1 MIIKGIL
8 SEESKPKITSYYAQD
23 RDFTFLVDAGNGTL
37 PVADVK
43 ALQAIFLTHAHA
55 DHTIAFFRSEFIN
68 HLDQHV
74 KVFAT
79 KTTKELLKVLIKN
92 QHEIDIVRERY
103 TPSLQKKIDLIL
115 SSIIEVTYDSKINLT
130 PDRQVTF
137 YKAGHMLGA
146 AMVYYEHAENRVLF
160 TGDMDFAWIS
170 QKDNKVDLYRSY
182 DQRIGEKIKPTMVIA
197 DGTTISQS
205 FLEDGFGFKH
215 DKITRIIKDILNSHY
230 KRPFYLLTRYDKAIP
245 IARRLAQ
252 DERLKDYKIVYG
264 SEFLPT
270 NRVVYEAGYDIYQPG
285 KLYQDFGVLD
295 DVMRG
300 QFENHDYVYITS
312 KKTNVK
318 ASRDYTVS
326 LHIAFDDLL
335 TFLSL
340 FPEAKIFIS
349 HYNLEEYPAYESFCQ
364 VRHFELVNPNEAIEA
379 S

>member
-23 RDFTFLVDAGNGTL
+23 RDYTFLVDAGNGTL

-146 AMVYYEHAENRVLF
+146 AMVYYEHAETRVLF

-349 HYNLEEYPAYESFCQ
+349 HYNLEEYPAYESF
-364 VRHFELVNPNEAIEA
+364 
-379 S
+379 

>member
-8 SEESKPKITSYYAQD
+8 SEESKPKITSYYSQD
-23 RDFTFLVDAGNGTL
+23 RDFTFLVDAGNGHL
-37 PVADVK
+37 PIADVK
-43 ALQAIFLTHAHA
+43 RIQAIFLTHAHA
-55 DHTIAFFRSEFIN
+55 DHTIAFFRDEFIN
-68 HLDQHV
+68 HLDGDV
-74 KVFAT
+74 KIFAT

-92 QHEIDIVRERY
+92 QHEIEMVRERY
-103 TPSLQKKIDLIL
+103 TPSFQKKIDHIL
-115 SSIIEVTYDSKINLT
+115 TSIIEVTYDNKINLSNERT
-130 PDRQVTF
+130 ITF

-146 AMVYYEHAENRVLF
+146 AMVYYEHADQRVLF
-160 TGDMDFAWIS
+160 TGDIDFAWIS
-170 QKDNKVDLYRSY
+170 QKDNQIDLYRSY
-182 DQRIGEKIKPTMVIA
+182 DQRIGEKINPTMVIA

-215 DKITRIIKDILNSHY
+215 DKITKIIKDIQSSYH

-252 DERLKDYKIVYG
+252 DDRLKNYKIVYG

-285 KLYQDFGVLD
+285 KLYQDFGVLN

-300 QFENHDYVYITS
+300 QFENHNYVYITS
-312 KKTNVK
+312 KKSNVK

-335 TFLSL
+335 AFLL
-340 FPEAKIFIS
+340 MFPKARIVIS
-349 HYNLEEYPAYESFCQ
+349 HYNLEERLAYESFCQ
-364 VRHFELVNPNEAIEA
+364 VRNFELFNPNEAIEIL
-379 S
+379 